1 MKKTLLF
8 FVMLTMIV
16 GSAVAGGED
25 NPTASARMAV
35 LRSGSTFKVFYKGSS
50 VNKVTVNIYD
60 AYGVKVFSDNV
71 GKLDNFVRPYN
82 FSGLQEGQYSIELVD
97 NIGKQIESVEYRAG
111 KIEKL
116 ANLIKMSK
124 DESKYLLVVP
134 SRGKDVI
141 NVKIFDSNGSMVYDG
156 IERVDG
162 DFAKVYDLTSLPSSF
177 TFRITDKSGA
187 VKTVRY

>member
-25 NPTASARMAV
+25 NPAASARMAV
-35 LRSGSTFKVFYKGSS
+35 IRSGSTFKVFYKGSS
-50 VNKVTVNIYD
+50 INKVTVNIYD
-60 AYGVKVFSDNV
+60 SRGTKVFSDNV
-71 GKLDNFVRPYN
+71 GKLDSFVRPYN
-82 FSGLQEGQYSIELVD
+82 FSGLEEGQYSIELVD
-97 NIGKQIESVEYRAG
+97 NIGKQVESVEYRAG

-116 ANLIKMSK
+116 ANLIKVAK
-124 DESKYLLVVP
+124 EDSKYLLIVP

-141 NVKIFDSNGSMVYDG
+141 NVKIFDNNGSIVYDS
-156 IERVDG
+156 IERVEG
-162 DFAKVYDLTSLPSSF
+162 DFAKVYDLKSLPSSF
-177 TFRITDKSGA
+177 TFQITDKSGA